1 LAIASQWEKVGN
13 FSKKMGDVGKMGKKL
28 IVDTNAQNRIT
39 LSNSLNMT
47 ADEALDILN
56 QVLKQKRLNQIQQLV
71 FSQSWTG
78 QTYGEIA
85 ENAGYDFDYIKEVG
99 SQLWQ
104 SLSEALGEK
113 VTKKNV
119 QSVLEYYQRVS
130 KAREQERKNPPS
142 LEFPSSPVPLDS
154 IFYIERPPI
163 EECAKAEISKPGS
176 LICIKA
182 PRQMGKTSLMHRI
195 LAHAR
200 QTDLH
205 AVLISLHRA
214 DSTVFA
220 NLDKFLRWLCANVS
234 RQLGLEP
241 KLDDYWDEDIGSKV
255 SCTIYFQ
262 EYLLRAIAK
271 PIVLALDEVN
281 QTFEYP
287 EISGNFL
294 PLLRSWY
301 EDASELS
308 IWQKLRLVVV
318 HTTEVY
324 APLDIN
330 QSPFNVGLPMQL
342 PEFTSK
348 QVQELAVR
356 HGFAWAKGNVGA
368 QNLAPLLALVGGHP
382 YLVRLALYHLNCPE
396 MTIEQLVQDASS
408 LTGIY
413 RSHLRRHLASLQKD
427 SELSAALHKVVTAS
441 ESVRLEASTAYK
453 LESMG
458 LVKLQGNQATPS
470 CELYRRYFYEQLG

>member
-1 LAIASQWEKVGN
+1 
-13 FSKKMGDVGKMGKKL
+13 
-28 IVDTNAQNRIT
+28 
-39 LSNSLNMT
+39 
-47 ADEALDILN
+47 
-56 QVLKQKRLNQIQQLV
+56 
-71 FSQSWTG
+71 
-78 QTYGEIA
+78 
-85 ENAGYDFDYIKEVG
+85 
-99 SQLWQ
+99 
-104 SLSEALGEK
+104 
-113 VTKKNV
+113 
-119 QSVLEYYQRVS
+119 
-130 KAREQERKNPPS
+130 QERKNPPS

-200 QTDLH
+200 QSDLH

-241 KLDDYWDEDIGSKV
+241 KLDEYWDEDIGSKV

-262 EYLLRAIAK
+262 EYLLAAIAK

-342 PEFTSK
+342 PEFTSE
-348 QVQELAVR
+348 QVKDLAVR
-356 HGFAWAKGNVGA
+356 HGLNWAKGNVGA

-382 YLVRLALYHLNCPE
+382 YLVRLALYHLTCPE
-396 MTIEQLVQDASS
+396 MTIEQLVQDAAS

-427 SELSAALHKVVTAS
+427 SELTTALHKVVTES

-458 LVKLQGNQATPS
+458 LVKLRGNQATPS
-470 CELYRRYFYEQLG
+470 CELYRRYFREQLG

>member
-1 LAIASQWEKVGN
+1 
-13 FSKKMGDVGKMGKKL
+13 MGKKQICDL
-28 IVDTNAQNRIT
+28 SDKNRLT
-39 LSNSLNMT
+39 LSNFLNMT
-47 ADEALDILN
+47 ADEALEILN
-56 QVLKQKRLNQIQQLV
+56 QLLQQKRLNHIQQLV
-71 FSQSWTG
+71 LCQSWTG

-85 ENAGYDFDYIKEVG
+85 QTAGYDFDYIKEIG

-119 QSVLEYYQRVS
+119 QSVLEYYQRAG
-130 KAREQERKNPPS
+130 KEREQERKNPPS

-220 NLDKFLRWLCANVS
+220 SLDKFLRWLCANVS

-241 KLDDYWDEDIGSKV
+241 KLDEYWDEDIGSKV

-262 EYLLRAIAK
+262 EYLLAAIDK

-342 PEFTSK
+342 PEYTSE
-348 QVQELAVR
+348 QVQDLAVR
-356 HGFAWAKGNVGA
+356 HGLDWAKGNVGA

-382 YLVRLALYHLNCPE
+382 YLVRLALYHLTCPE
-396 MTIEQLVQDASS
+396 MTIEQLVQDAAS

-427 SELSAALHKVVTAS
+427 SELTTALHKVVTES

-458 LVKLQGNQATPS
+458 LVKLRGNQATPS
-470 CELYRRYFYEQLG
+470 CELYRRYFREQLGEVVPLPSTMSGVL